1 MIQYIA
7 DRDHY
12 TEVLSRCAGV
22 KHDLWI
28 GTADLKDLYVK
39 GGRDVVPFLSVLD
52 KLVKRGVEVR
62 FAACEGAGGELPGG
76 LRQVS
81 WPLVTLGA
89 EAVPPCA
96 F

>member
-28 GTADLKDLYVK
+28 GTADL
-39 GGRDVVPFLSVLD
+39 
-52 KLVKRGVEVR
+52 
-62 FAACEGAGGELPGG
+62 A
-76 LRQVS
+76 
-81 WPLVTLGA
+81 
-89 EAVPPCA
+89 
-96 F
+96 